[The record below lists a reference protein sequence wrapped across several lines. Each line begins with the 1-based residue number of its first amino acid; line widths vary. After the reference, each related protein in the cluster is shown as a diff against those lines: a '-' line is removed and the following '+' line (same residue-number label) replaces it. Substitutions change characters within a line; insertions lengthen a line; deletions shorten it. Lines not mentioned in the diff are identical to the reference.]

1 MCVRSF
7 LSDLSPRQMTTRI
20 LVVFPA
26 LCFALALRAQS
37 PDSTA
42 RSTKPPT
49 RKTVV
54 TFNPIA
60 IVAGYFGGDVETAVT
75 PTVTLGAGASYA
87 GFDNFNDYGAL
98 EGKIRYYPQE
108 RALYGFSVAGNL
120 GLATY
125 RPDGPYYASYD
136 ATGTLILP
144 TDGSGDRRTR
154 ATVGTELS
162 YQWLLGPKRR
172 FATVIGVG
180 VKRFL
185 GAEDYGDPF
194 DSNII
199 PTARINIGFAF

>member
-1 MCVRSF
+1 M
-7 LSDLSPRQMTTRI
+7 
-20 LVVFPA
+20 FPA
-26 LCFALALRAQS
+26 LCFALAVRAQA
-37 PDSTA
+37 PDSTV
-42 RSTKPPT
+42 RPHGPPT

-60 IVAGYFGGDVETAVT
+60 IVAGYVGGDVETAVA
-75 PTVTLGAGASYA
+75 PTMTLGIGASYA

-98 EGKIRYYPQE
+98 EAKVRYYPQE

-120 GLATY
+120 GMATY
-125 RPDGPYYASYD
+125 RQDGPYYTYD
-136 ATGTLILP
+136 VEGNPIYDTGVP
-144 TDGSGDRRTR
+144 RNRRTR

-172 FATVIGVG
+172 FVTVIGVG

-185 GAEDYGDPF
+185 GAEDYSDPF